1 LLLAIGA
8 AHVATLP
15 PLMPITTLLIP
26 DFSLI
31 LIGFALVRI
40 TDWGAAFWLG
50 LEKIVYYVL
59 FPALLFYSTARTPF
73 DFHTT
78 GKLLQ
83 VALLAVGCGI
93 ALGWLAKPL
102 FKPGPMLFESGVQT
116 AFRFNSY
123 IALAVAQRLAGEAG
137 TTLMALIIGF
147 AVPLCNLAAVHALVH
162 KSGGLLK
169 ELAKN
174 PLLLATAGGT
184 LFNLLGLTLPEV
196 AGATLSRMGNA
207 SIALGLIAVGAG
219 LRLSALHEAKGMA
232 VYFLGVKLLALP
244 AIAYGLGR
252 WLQLPLLQ
260 LQIALMFCA
269 LPTSAS
275 TYVLATR
282 MGGNGPFVAFLVSA
296 STLLSAITLPLWL
309 SLVR

>member
-1 LLLAIGA
+1 
-8 AHVATLP
+8 
-15 PLMPITTLLIP
+15 MPITTLLIP

-184 LFNLLGLTLPEV
+184 LFNLLGLALPEV

-219 LRLSALHEAKGMA
+219 LRLSALHEAKAMA
-232 VYFLGVKLLALP
+232 AYFLTVKLLVLP
-244 AIAYGLGR
+244 AIAFGLGR

-260 LQIALMFCA
+260 SQIALMFCA

-275 TYVLATR
+275 AYVLASR
-282 MGGNGPFVAFLVSA
+282 MGGNGPFVAFLISA

-309 SLVR
+309 LLVR